1 MAKFKLLTSMLVIVG
16 ICALGTT
23 SFAKATPKAKCDF
36 NGNYSFLFWDPAFS
50 YVAGVGFFSVQLDP
64 ATDCRSGVVLPGG
77 ILNCNIGN
85 FSEDTYEDFI
95 EGGAVFLETDGEGT
109 MLLETNSS
117 DGICGT
123 GDDAIELDVS
133 VVLGGK
139 TVLFN
144 SDGEEFASSG
154 LVPQAGYLATLTGR
168 ADRCFAG
175 QISGCY
181 DVRFWTGSEGILA
194 TTKATVT
201 PDVPLRFSDVGDCTI
216 CVNGAGAVTGGTCRC
231 NSNFAESPC
240 LASGAQCFADDDI
253 ALRAE
258 TLSEIEG
265 GGYTL
270 GENCESS
277 TGYLWFVTSSDEICD
292 VASYMA
298 FDFAV
303 AQQGQELI
311 GACDTAPYILN
322 NTSEDNAGVIG
333 CAFEG
338 WLQ

>member
-1 MAKFKLLTSMLVIVG
+1 MGRFRSLLSLILIVG
-16 ICALGTT
+16 ACVLAST
-23 SFAKATPKAKCDF
+23 SFAKPAPKKCDF
-36 NGNYSFLFWDPAFS
+36 NGNYSFFFWDPLFATVS
-50 YVAGVGFFSVQLDP
+50 GVGYFTVQLDP
-64 ATDCRSGVVLPGG
+64 ATQCRSGVVLPGG
-77 ILNCNIGN
+77 ILNCNIGGIDSGI
-85 FSEDTYEDFI
+85 FEDFI
-95 EGGAVFLETDGEGT
+95 EGGGVFLESDGEGT

-117 DGICGT
+117 DGICGIT
-123 GDDAIELDVS
+123 NGTAGVNAIELDIS

-144 SDGEEFASSG
+144 TDGEEFASSG
-154 LVPQAGYLATLTGR
+154 LVPQAGYVATLTGR
-168 ADRCFAG
+168 ADKCFAG

-181 DVRFWTGSEGILA
+181 DVRFWTSDFLIKQA
-194 TTKATVT
+194 IQSNAT
-201 PDVPLRFSDVGDCTI
+201 PDQVIELPPDFSAVGDCTI

-231 NSNFAESPC
+231 NST
-240 LASGAQCFADDDI
+240 FAD
-253 ALRAE
+253 LPPLE

-270 GENCESS
+270 GENCQSS

-298 FDFAV
+298 FDFAS

-311 GACDTAPYILN
+311 GACDTAPFILN

>member
-1 MAKFKLLTSMLVIVG
+1 MPRFKSLLSLLIMVVAV
-16 ICALGTT
+16 CALGSP
-23 SFAKATPKAKCDF
+23 SFAKPAAKKCDF
-36 NGNYSFLFWDPAFS
+36 NGNYSFFFWDPAFS
-50 YVAGVGFFSVQLDP
+50 FVGGVGYFSVQLDP
-64 ATDCRSGVVLPGG
+64 ATKCRSGMVLPGG
-77 ILNCNIGN
+77 ILNCNIG
-85 FSEDTYEDFI
+85 FEGQTGIFEDFI
-95 EGGAVFLETDGEGT
+95 EGGAVFLESDGEGT

-117 DGICGT
+117 EGICGI
-123 GDDAIELDVS
+123 GADAIELDVS

-139 TVLFN
+139 SVLFN

-154 LVPQAGYLATLTGR
+154 LVPQAGYVATLTGR

-181 DVRFWTGSEGILA
+181 DVRFWSGVSRLVDGPINSA
-194 TTKATVT
+194 IT
-201 PDVPLRFSDVGDCTI
+201 PDAEPNFGSVGDCTI

-231 NSNFAESPC
+231 
-240 LASGAQCFADDDI
+240 SGNTLPTDFNQTIPLNGFET
-253 ALRAE
+253 E

-270 GENCESS
+270 GENCQSS
-277 TGYLWFVTSSDEICD
+277 TGYLWFVTSSDEICN

-303 AQQGQELI
+303 AQQGQEI
-311 GACDTAPYILN
+311 MGACDTAPNILN